1 VGRSWICNAA
11 ISFAIAC
18 AAMVAGPGAVG
29 SAVAYADGIFDV
41 DILDIFGDDDKKSNR
56 RPGVGAAISGGGRP
70 TSTVRVGVG
79 ELQPG
84 DVVGISGGGVPAF
97 GGGAKRASMLPP
109 VPTAPRSRTVVIRA
123 EQPPSAPVTPAA
135 PVPVGVPPVVAPAP
149 VIVPVPPP
157 APAVVPVPPPA
168 VVPVPPP
175 APAPLAPPPSVTEP
189 APPETLSPQAIPF
202 RAGYPDYLRAAT
214 VSQLLAAALPGV
226 AGILLMTTAGGVV
239 GYRQA
244 RAMQTLP
251 PVGVARFL
259 H

>member
-1 VGRSWICNAA
+1 VGRSWMRSAA

-29 SAVAYADGIFDV
+29 SAVASADGIFGI
-41 DILDIFGDDDKKSNR
+41 DILDIFGDDDKKSR
-56 RPGVGAAISGGGRP
+56 HPQVGAVGGAAESRARP

-79 ELQPG
+79 ELRPG
-84 DVVGISGGGVPAF
+84 DVTGVAGGGGVA
-97 GGGAKRASMLPP
+97 GRSGANRASTLPP
-109 VPTAPRSRTVVIRA
+109 VPTAPRSRGVTRP
-123 EQPPSAPVTPAA
+123 ERPPRAPVAPAA
-135 PVPVGVPPVVAPAP
+135 PVPEVVPTVVPPAP
-149 VIVPVPPP
+149 VVVPSPPP
-157 APAVVPVPPPA
+157 APAVVPL
-168 VVPVPPP
+168 PPP
-175 APAPLAPPPSVTEP
+175 APAPLAPPPSVSEQRQP
-189 APPETLSPQAIPF
+189 APETLSPHAIPF

-214 VSQLLAAALPGV
+214 VSQLVAAALPGV

-251 PVGVARFL
+251 PAGVARFL